1 MKIES
6 GAIVAKALDL
16 LDSVGLEGLTMRK
29 LADALQI
36 QAPSLYWH
44 FANKD
49 ALFEGMADALMEP
62 VGRDVSEIEPWEN
75 RFLAVA
81 NGIREALVSRRDA
94 SQVYAG
100 TYPLSDNV
108 LRVGS
113 LLIQCLLDAGLEER
127 DATWGAFSLLYY
139 VIGFAIEEQ
148 GLPVGLDQMSQ
159 APRVEQGS
167 ILKRY
172 PLAAVAMREITR
184 ENADLRF
191 ARGLELQIV
200 GLKSQLQG

>member
-1 MKIES
+1 MKIER
-6 GAIVAKALDL
+6 GAIIAKALDL
-16 LDSVGLEGLTMRK
+16 LDCVGLEGLTMRK

-36 QAPSLYWH
+36 RAPSLYWH

-49 ALFEGMADALMEP
+49 ALLEGMADALMEP

-75 RFLAVA
+75 RFSALA

-159 APRVEQGS
+159 APRGEQGS

-172 PLAAVAMREITR
+172 PLGAVAMREITR

-191 ARGLELQIV
+191 ARGLEQQIA